1 MLEIYQY
8 FFYNCFLITMG
19 YGVVGRLLSL
29 YCPKFNRLEKSRRL
43 YIIKNIIKSVSLG
56 YLVMF
61 NYGIFSIM
69 LANKWDNESLY
80 RYASNFVA
88 NDFMGLLL
96 IRKLP
101 LNTKLHHITSV
112 MLLIYLTQQD
122 FNTNHAVKLI
132 ITYGAFSTLS
142 FIVNLYLGLRYI
154 VDAQHLHLLRIAAR
168 YIYQVSCILNIS
180 AHAYLIM
187 INHYYTPGCLLY
199 LCCLVPII
207 NDDLILIRWLKK
219 NDGLKKI

>member
-101 LNTKLHHITSV
+101 L
-112 MLLIYLTQQD
+112 
-122 FNTNHAVKLI
+122 
-132 ITYGAFSTLS
+132 
-142 FIVNLYLGLRYI
+142 
-154 VDAQHLHLLRIAAR
+154 
-168 YIYQVSCILNIS
+168 ILN
-180 AHAYLIM
+180 
-187 INHYYTPGCLLY
+187 YTILRA
-199 LCCLVPII
+199 LCY
-207 NDDLILIRWLKK
+207 
-219 NDGLKKI
+219 